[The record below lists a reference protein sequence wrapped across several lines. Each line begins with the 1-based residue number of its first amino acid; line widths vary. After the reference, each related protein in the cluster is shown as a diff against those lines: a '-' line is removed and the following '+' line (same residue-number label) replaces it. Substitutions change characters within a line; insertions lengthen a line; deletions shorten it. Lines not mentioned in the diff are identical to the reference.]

1 MGVTV
6 ATGRCLEFICDLQFD
21 EVRRRNAILNAIG
34 DEWDPIQTLA
44 DEDQAYSMLYSDLD
58 DDQQR
63 AYDELVAA
71 GVLPRSQDWTNE

>member
-1 MGVTV
+1 M

-44 DEDQAYSMLYSDLD
+44 DENQAYSMLYSDLD